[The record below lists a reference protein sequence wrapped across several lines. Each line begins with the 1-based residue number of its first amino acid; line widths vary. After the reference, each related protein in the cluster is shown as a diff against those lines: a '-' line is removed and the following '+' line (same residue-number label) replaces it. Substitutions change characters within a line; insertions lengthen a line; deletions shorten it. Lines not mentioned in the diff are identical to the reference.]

1 MYPHYDLIII
11 GAGPGGYTAAIAAA
25 QHGMKTALVEANK
38 TGGTCL
44 NRGCIPTKTLLHS
57 AELYREM
64 KNAESLGIFSEGL
77 SYDFSA
83 MCARRDEVTDELRG
97 GIEALI
103 RANKVDLYFA
113 KARVL
118 SSNRVLLVSEAES
131 FELETDKILL
141 AVGSSPAIPP
151 IEGIKLPN
159 VFTSDEL
166 LEGPPP
172 DFKSL
177 IIIGGGVIGVEFASI
192 FSALGCEVTIIEA
205 AERIIPTL
213 DREISQNLSMILKR
227 RGVAIHSSCLVERIT
242 EDFEGLCCHFKGKG
256 GSAEIKAQGVLVSVG
271 RKPNT
276 AGLFADDLNI
286 SQQRGIVVNEHF
298 ETSVKG
304 IYAIGDACDGS
315 IQLAHAASAEAHN
328 VIAAMCGEEPPVNL
342 SAVPA
347 CIFTSPEIA
356 SVGLTAEQAKAA
368 GIEVKTGKYAMSGNG
383 KTVIE
388 QQERSFIKLTFDADT
403 NVILGAQLMCARASD
418 LVSELTSAIVN
429 RLTLQQLLTV
439 IRPHPTFTEAVT
451 EALEDAE
458 DRAVHIMPKPKR
470 KGEV

>member
-25 QHGMKTALVEANK
+25 QHGMKTALVEARK

-64 KNAESLGIFSEGL
+64 QGAESIGIYAEGL
-77 SYDFSA
+77 SYDLTA
-83 MCARRDEVTDELRG
+83 MCRRRDEVTDELRS

-113 KARVL
+113 QAKVL
-118 SSNRVLLVSEAES
+118 TANRVSLVTESES
-131 FELETDKILL
+131 FELETDRVLL
-141 AVGSSPAIPP
+141 AVGSSPALPP
-151 IEGIKLPN
+151 IEGILLPG
-159 VFTSDEL
+159 VVTSDEL
-166 LEGPPP
+166 LEGPPK

-177 IIIGGGVIGVEFASI
+177 VIIGGGVIGVEFASI
-192 FSALGCEVTIIEA
+192 FGALECEVTILEA
-205 AERIIPTL
+205 AERIVPTL

-227 RGVAIHSSCLVERIT
+227 RGVVIHSSCLVERIS
-242 EDFEGLCCHFKGKG
+242 EDSDGLCCHFTGKG
-256 GSAEIKAQGVLVSVG
+256 GSSEVKAQCVLVSVG

-276 AGLFADDLNI
+276 AGLFGEDLNVTLR
-286 SQQRGIVVNEHF
+286 RGIVANEHF

-304 IYAIGDACDGS
+304 IYAIGDAVEGS

-328 VIAAMCGEEPPVNL
+328 VIAQMLGEKPPVNL
-342 SAVPA
+342 SVVPA

-356 SVGLTAEQAKAA
+356 SVGLTAEQAKAS
-368 GIEVKTGKYAMSGNG
+368 GIEVKAGKYAMSGNG

-388 QQERSFIKLTFDADT
+388 QQERSFIKLTFDAST

-418 LVSELTSAIVN
+418 LISELTSAIVN
-429 RLTLQQLLTV
+429 KLTLQQLIAV

-451 EALEDAE
+451 EALEDTE
-458 DRAVHIMPKPKR
+458 DRAVHIMPKAKR
-470 KGEV
+470 